1 MDVWIRSYNFSHLSP
16 VKAEIDKDLAE
27 RTNWR
32 LPRYKCKNC
41 DMLWDNY
48 RYNGGA

>member
-1 MDVWIRSYNFSHLSP
+1 MKRIPEDGTP
-16 VKAEIDKDLAE
+16 CKCVKAEIDKDLAE